1 MKHFGEQIVPM
12 KYKENSKKRKK
23 RKNRK
28 NNDVLAVLFIFSL
41 IILFGI
47 VISLFHDTK
56 ININLMKN
64 ATTATQKEKI
74 EGTSIIVAT
83 GAVAVV
89 IAGVF
94 VVVKIKYAR
103 KRKKYIE
110 EKMNRR
116 RELEEA
122 RKRIEQA
129 RYDDILSAGNAVLKS
144 RRDINS
150 SINRFESGIH
160 HKYDLNNIEDDMYDK
175 KKRVGIG
182 HEHDYYDYKGYE
194 DYEDYDDYE
203 EEYIDIPG
211 KLNISKKRMV
221 IAAIT
226 LIVVLCS
233 ILFIFFI
240 L

>member
-1 MKHFGEQIVPM
+1 MPM

-89 IAGVF
+89 IVGVF

-103 KRKKYIE
+103 KE
-110 EKMNRR
+110 
-116 RELEEA
+116 
-122 RKRIEQA
+122 
-129 RYDDILSAGNAVLKS
+129 
-144 RRDINS
+144 
-150 SINRFESGIH
+150 
-160 HKYDLNNIEDDMYDK
+160 
-175 KKRVGIG
+175 
-182 HEHDYYDYKGYE
+182 
-194 DYEDYDDYE
+194 
-203 EEYIDIPG
+203 
-211 KLNISKKRMV
+211 NIS
-221 IAAIT
+221 
-226 LIVVLCS
+226 
-233 ILFIFFI
+233 
-240 L
+240 